1 MLAMAGSS
9 HPMLEAVKASAL
21 VFLAVIFIVVFLAL
35 YIDARVDANAT
46 APTAETRANTEPVG
60 RLHPRER

>member
-1 MLAMAGSS
+1 
-9 HPMLEAVKASAL
+9 MLEAVKASAL

-46 APTAETRANTEPVG
+46 APTAEIRANTEPVG